1 MRNARLTVVGMLIV
15 FLAGC
20 SGGGPSK
27 DQRQRAFLQYMKEEG
42 SDNAKIRDFES
53 SRCEKSES
61 APSYACDVSARVEAV
76 GRDFDH
82 ELDGIYV
89 FAEIGGEWKVT
100 GRIR

>member
-1 MRNARLTVVGMLIV
+1 MSSAQVVAIGVLTV
-15 FLAGC
+15 FLAAC

-27 DQRQRAFLQYMKEEG
+27 AQRQEAFLLHLKEEG

-53 SRCEKSES
+53 KKCTKSES
-61 APSYACDVSARVEAV
+61 APTYACDVSARVEAV

-82 ELDGIYV
+82 ELDGIYA

-100 GRIR
+100 GRIQ